1 MNPLEHLLKD
11 ELNRLVD
18 RIAVAT
24 HAGTVSV
31 TAKEHPELRT
41 RIEDAESRLAELR
54 QTLLAGYVEW
64 QQAVEECEALWA
76 VAELESDGPVARP
89 TRARRAA

>member
-1 MNPLEHLLKD
+1 MNPLEHLLED

-24 HAGTVSV
+24 HAGTVSA

-41 RIEDAESRLAELR
+41 RIEDAESRLADLR
-54 QTLLAGYVEW
+54 QALLAGYAEW
-64 QQAVEECEALWA
+64 QQAIEECEDLWT

-89 TRARRAA
+89 ARARRAA